1 MEQHAID
8 QHRITILEE
17 RVRALETLV
26 RSRLGAT
33 LNTAV
38 ETSGLNWIY
47 VDAEQVNDDIVD
59 AITSM
64 YIGRNYDG
72 FRDHVQ
78 GQFPASVLLLG
89 ENGNVSRP
97 AAAIIV
103 KKHPCGNHIKLNIH
117 KHRSLVTSHIAPKYT
132 ELLTSN
138 IPHFTEISSGT
149 LEDSIR
155 QSGINNVTNPN
166 IITFIAQ
173 IGSSRIVLDPC
184 DTKCRMH
191 PLANGDPCPVGSYIT
206 QSGKRMAL
214 YGNPSIENNM

>member
-1 MEQHAID
+1 MEQQAID
-8 QHRITILEE
+8 HHRLTVLEE
-17 RVRALETLV
+17 RVKALEALV

-38 ETSGLNWIY
+38 ETTGLHWIH
-47 VDAEQVNDDIVD
+47 VGADEVNDDIIE

-64 YIGRNYDG
+64 YIGRNFEG

-97 AAAIIV
+97 AAAIII

-117 KHRSLVTSHIAPKYT
+117 KHRSLVTSHIAPKYI
-132 ELLTSN
+132 ELLTGDV
-138 IPHFTEISSGT
+138 PHFTEISSGT
-149 LEDSIR
+149 LEDAIR
-155 QSGINNVTNPN
+155 DSGVNNVTNPN
-166 IITFIAQ
+166 TITFIAQ
-173 IGSSRIVLDPC
+173 IGSSRIVLDQS
-184 DTKCRMH
+184 DSKCRMH

-214 YGNPSIENNM
+214 YGHPKVDTNL